1 MRGTRGGRFLHS
13 GAWEHAAGYAAD
25 VPATAGRADAAE
37 QPEEKEKNDMG
48 FKPVKIGDRRLD
60 APIIQGGMGIGVSR
74 SGLAGAVAREGGMGV
89 ISAAQ
94 VGYDDPGFRKD
105 PEEANLRAL
114 REHIL
119 RAKELA
125 EGNGMVAVNLMAV
138 TQLYGD
144 YVKVCAEAG
153 ADAIISGAGL
163 PSHLP
168 KYAEGYDICL
178 APIVSSEKSARVILK
193 TWDRKYQR
201 TADFLIIEGPLAG
214 GHLGF
219 SQEELENSASL
230 RYDEEIQKILALKE
244 EFEEKYKKKIPVF
257 SAGGV
262 FSAEDV
268 RHQIDLGCDGVQVA
282 SRFVATQECDA
293 SQAYKDMY
301 LTAEE
306 SDVVIIK
313 SPVGMPGRAIK
324 NDFIRRVSDGTEKI
338 TWCFNCLKACNPK
351 TADYCITQALI
362 DAVKGDQQNGL
373 FFCGARVGEIRE
385 ITTVKALMEELMSAI

>member
-1 MRGTRGGRFLHS
+1 MKWN
-13 GAWEHAAGYAAD
+13 A
-25 VPATAGRADAAE
+25 
-37 QPEEKEKNDMG
+37 
-48 FKPVKIGDRRLD
+48 VKIAEHTLNV
-60 APIIQGGMGIGVSR
+60 PVIQGGMGIGVSR
-74 SGLAGAVAREGGMGV
+74 CRLAGAVAKEGGMGV

-94 VGYDDPGFRKD
+94 IGYDDPDFRKD
-105 PEEANLRAL
+105 PEAANLRAL
-114 REHIL
+114 RAHIA
-119 RAKELA
+119 RAREIS
-125 EGNGMVAVNLMAV
+125 EGNGMIAVNLMAV

-168 KYAEGYDICL
+168 KYAEGSDICL

-201 TADFLIIEGPLAG
+201 TADFLVIEGPLAG

-219 SQEELENSASL
+219 SQEELKQALSL
-230 RYDEEIQKILALKE
+230 NYDEEIRKILRVRDSFA
-244 EFEEKYKKKIPVF
+244 EKYGRRIPVF
-257 SAGGV
+257 SAGGI

-268 RHQIDLGCDGVQVA
+268 RRQIGLGCDGVQVG
-282 SRFVATQECDA
+282 SRFVATEECDA
-293 SQAYKDMY
+293 SPEYKRAYIEA
-301 LTAEE
+301 TAE
-306 SDVVIIK
+306 DIGIIT
-313 SPVGMPGRAIK
+313 SPVGMPGRALR
-324 NDFIRRVSDGTEKI
+324 NAFTERVRDGSEKI

-362 DAVKGDQQNGL
+362 DAVRGDRQNGL

-385 ITTVKALMEELMSAI
+385 ITTVKELIKELSEAE